1 MKSKKETI
9 YLAMKLHPGT
19 LKISGIEM
27 PSVTLPPGCVG
38 LMLAFK
44 TKTAARKFMGADTIT
59 IRMTLPFIEE
69 KRI

>member
-1 MKSKKETI
+1 MKPKKETI

-38 LMLAFK
+38 LILAFK
-44 TKTAARKFMGADTIT
+44 TKTAACKFMGIDTKLKEMEIIKVET
-59 IRMTLPFIEE
+59 
-69 KRI
+69 KK